1 MKDHPDQKYIY
12 VFKYSAFGTCLRMR
26 SVVVWWWW
34 WYVTKLV
41 VCDDLLIPLT
51 EPQFKHYL
59 LCCVAGCFPLD
70 WTRTDFQDLLHCAI
84 FSFPLHFNTSK
95 PLLTIFPSFFLS
107 SFFFFFFLIGK
118 VFDVIVKMHQKS
130 LFFCFLPLLPQ
141 RMVVCTHF
149 HHFLYLS
156 LLIEIVLMFGTGL
169 LANGL
174 SCSIL
179 QKLVLLRMHCIMGSR
194 GLFYVQLHLMQLRS
208 NDKYLATDEII
219 EVSVV
224 PRHL

>member
-1 MKDHPDQKYIY
+1 MSLSILHLALVWESDLLWCGGDGGTWLSLLCVMTCWSHSLSPNLNIT
-12 VFKYSAFGTCLRMR
+12 YSA
-26 SVVVWWWW
+26 VWPDASRW
-34 WYVTKLV
+34 
-41 VCDDLLIPLT
+41 T
-51 EPQFKHYL
+51 EPEQIFRISYIVLFSLFLCILTPPNPCSQFFL
-59 LCCVAGCFPLD
+59 PFFFL
-70 WTRTDFQDLLHCAI
+70 
-84 FSFPLHFNTSK
+84 
-95 PLLTIFPSFFLS
+95 PSFF
-107 SFFFFFFLIGK
+107 
-118 VFDVIVKMHQKS
+118 FDVIVKMHQKS